1 MLLLKSNMRCCNQD
15 FVLSG
20 KRKHEKQNYW
30 KDIAFAITLY
40 NDVARSV
47 SNLVVVLAKRHRVNR
62 HGVTDSS
69 TLKNQ
74 NNNNTDSFSS
84 VSITTTPIS
93 SFFFFQVTQ
102 RGVRRE
108 IRGHKKPKFISMIP
122 FSFPIQSKKRRGE
135 NQKRIKWMW

>member
-1 MLLLKSNMRCCNQD
+1 MEMKEQWRWKKQERRASSPTHSSSPPSIHPKKLNSIFGKSKKNK
-15 FVLSG
+15 G
-20 KRKHEKQNYW
+20 YW

-93 SFFFFQVTQ
+93 SFFFF
-102 RGVRRE
+102 
-108 IRGHKKPKFISMIP
+108 
-122 FSFPIQSKKRRGE
+122 
-135 NQKRIKWMW
+135 